1 MILTVGEKQ
10 DFKTIGAAL
19 AAAVE
24 GDAVAVH
31 GGTYYEAI
39 VLSTPGVSVIGVPGE
54 SVTIDGRYSPALFGD
69 GNYAMSNGRK
79 CGAGQLPSLA
89 ADNARRGGWV
99 YAGANLNINGYSPL
113 VRLTGNGTAISGLTL
128 RNAPGRFIVVE
139 GNDCTAEDCRLDF
152 CYGGAINIATG
163 SERAVLRGLTV
174 TRSSVKKFD
183 VGAPGAGP
191 DAVATTI
198 ICGGVDTLI
207 EGNTICYNYGEGISA
222 DKNSVRPIVR
232 GNVCHTNYH
241 WSLGFNYTDGA
252 TITGNIVYWCDN
264 LIDALGKG
272 WPADGFVGGSERAS
286 LDNPKEARTP
296 NTTISGNLFVGY
308 LKRAWLLGGGNR
320 PVQFVNS
327 IIENNTIV
335 GRVTPG
341 KPGATFTWTALKT
354 ALHEGT
360 TVSGNVILWEPDA
373 TGISYQ
379 AGGRVTW
386 RDNLYSAQPPSG
398 MRSDGD
404 IVTREP
410 VLVNPFAPILGQ
422 YAPYALDMPNVATTF
437 DIDNYR
443 PLAGGAAVGRG
454 ALGVAEP
461 DTPEPPDGPE
471 EPEPPLPDY
480 APVIEMLENNLAR
493 LETAGMAVGAAVVE
507 THELIDRLKA
517 GESL

>member
-1 MILTVGEKQ
+1 MILNVGG
-10 DFKTIGAAL
+10 DLNYKTIGAAV
-19 AAAVE
+19 AAAKD
-24 GDAVAVH
+24 GDTVVVTSGIYH
-31 GGTYYEAI
+31 EAI
-39 VLSTPGVSVIGVPGE
+39 TLSTPGVTVMAAEGA
-54 SVTIDGRYSPALFGD
+54 SVTLDGRYSPALFGD
-69 GNYAMSNGRK
+69 GNFAMSNGRK
-79 CGAGQLPSLA
+79 VGAGQLPSLA
-89 ADNARRGGWV
+89 ADNARRAGWV
-99 YAGANLNINGYSPL
+99 YTGANLNVNGYSAL
-113 VRLTGNGTAISGLTL
+113 VTLQADRTAIRGLML
-128 RNAPGRFIVVE
+128 RNAPGRFVVIS
-139 GNDCTAEDCRLDF
+139 GNDCMVADCRMDF
-152 CYGGAINIATG
+152 CYGGAVMIATG
-163 SERAVLRGLTV
+163 SERATLRGLTV

-183 VGAPGAGP
+183 TGAPGAGP
-191 DAVATTI
+191 DAVATTV
-198 ICGGVDTLI
+198 ICGGSDVLI
-207 EGNTICYNYGEGISA
+207 EGCTICYNYGEGISA

-264 LIDALGKG
+264 LIDALGKSS
-272 WPADGFVGGSERAS
+272 PADGFVGGSERAS
-286 LDNPKEARTP
+286 LNNPKEARTP

-308 LKRAWLLGGGNR
+308 LKRPWLLGSTGR
-320 PVQFVNS
+320 PVQFVDS
-327 IIENNTIV
+327 MIANNTIV

-443 PLAGGAAVGRG
+443 PIADGAAVGRG

-461 DTPEPPDGPE
+461 DTPEPPTG
-471 EPEPPLPDY
+471 PDY
-480 APVIEMLENNLAR
+480 GPIITLLENNLER
-493 LETAGMAVGAAVVE
+493 LEDAGLAVGAAIVD
-507 THELIDRLKA
+507 THELIDRLRTAA
-517 GESL
+517 G

>member
-10 DFKTIGAAL
+10 DFRTIGAAL
-19 AAAVE
+19 AAANA
-24 GDAVAVH
+24 GDTVVV
-31 GGTYYEAI
+31 GRGTYYEAI
-39 VLSTPGVSVIGVPGE
+39 VLSTPGVTVMAADGE
-54 SVTIDGRYSPALFGD
+54 TVTIDGRYSPALFGD

-79 CGAGQLPSLA
+79 CGTGQLPSLA
-89 ADNARRGGWV
+89 ADNARRAGWV

-113 VRLTGNGTAISGLTL
+113 VRLTGNGTTISGLTL
-128 RNAPGRFIVVE
+128 RNAPGRFVVVE
-139 GNDCTAEDCRLDF
+139 GNDCVVENCRMDF
-152 CYGGAINIATG
+152 CYGGAISIAAT
-163 SERAVLRGLTV
+163 SERAALRGVTV
-174 TRSSVKKFD
+174 TRSSVKHFD
-183 VGAPGAGP
+183 TGAPGAGP

-198 ICGGVDTLI
+198 ICGGADTLI
-207 EGNTICYNYGEGISA
+207 EGCLVCYNYGEGISA
-222 DKNSVRPIVR
+222 DKGSKRPRIIS
-232 GNVCHTNYH
+232 NVIHTNYH

-252 TITGNIVYWCDN
+252 RFVGNAVYWCDN
-264 LIDALGKG
+264 LVDAMGKSS
-272 WPADGFVGGSERAS
+272 PADGFVGGSERAS
-286 LDNPKEARTP
+286 LNNPKEARTP

-308 LKRAWLLGGGNR
+308 LKRPWLLGSTGR
-320 PVQFVNS
+320 PVQFVDS
-327 IIENNTIV
+327 MIANNTIV

-422 YAPYALDMPNVATTF
+422 FDPYALDMPDVATTF
-437 DIDNYR
+437 DINNYR
-443 PLAGGAAVGRG
+443 PIADGAAVGRG

-461 DTPEPPDGPE
+461 DTPEPPDGPNYG
-471 EPEPPLPDY
+471 PII
-480 APVIEMLENNLAR
+480 AQLEGNIAR
-493 LETAGMAVGAAVVE
+493 LEDAGLAVGAAIVD
-507 THELIDRLKA
+507 TLELIDRLRTAA
-517 GESL
+517 G

>member
-69 GNYAMSNGRK
+69 WNYAMSNGRK

-89 ADNARRGGWV
+89 ADNARRAGWV
-99 YAGANLNINGYSPL
+99 YAGANLNINGYSAL
-113 VRLTGNGTAISGLTL
+113 VTLQADRTAIRGLTL
-128 RNAPGRFIVVE
+128 RNAPGRFVVIS
-139 GNDCTAEDCRLDF
+139 GNDCAAADCRLDF
-152 CYGGAINIATG
+152 CYGGAVNVATG
-163 SERAVLRGLTV
+163 SERATLHGLTV

-183 VGAPGAGP
+183 TGAPGAGP
-191 DAVATTI
+191 DAVATTL
-198 ICGGVDTLI
+198 ICGGADTLI

-232 GNVCHTNYH
+232 GNVIHTNYH

-252 TITGNIVYWCDN
+252 VIENNVVYWCDN
-264 LIDALGKG
+264 LIDSMGKSS
-272 WPADGFVGGSERAS
+272 PADGFVGGSERAS
-286 LDNPKEARTP
+286 LNNPKEARTP

-308 LKRAWLLGGGNR
+308 LKRPWLLGSTGR
-320 PVQFVNS
+320 PVQFVDS
-327 IIENNTIV
+327 MIANNTIV

-443 PLAGGAAVGRG
+443 PIADGAAVGRG

-461 DTPEPPDGPE
+461 DTPEPPDGP
-471 EPEPPLPDY
+471 DY
-480 APVIEMLENNLAR
+480 APIITLLENNLER
-493 LETAGMAVGAAVVE
+493 LEDAGLAVGAAIVD
-507 THELIDRLKA
+507 THELIDRLRTAA
-517 GESL
+517 G

>member
-1 MILTVGEKQ
+1 MAILNVGG
-10 DFKTIGAAL
+10 DLNYKTIGAAL
-19 AAAVE
+19 AAALE
-24 GDAVAVH
+24 GDTVIVG

-39 VLSTPGVSVIGVPGE
+39 VLATPGVSVIAQDGAT
-54 SVTIDGRYSPALFGD
+54 VTIDGRYSPALFGD
-69 GNYAMSNGRK
+69 GNFAMSNGRK
-79 CGAGQLPSLA
+79 VGAGQLPALS
-89 ADNARRGGWV
+89 ADNARRGQWV
-99 YAGANLNINGYSPL
+99 YSGGNLNINGYSSL
-113 VRLTGNGTAISGLTL
+113 VRLVGNGTSISGVTL
-128 RNAPGRFIVVE
+128 RNSAGRFIVIE
-139 GNDCTAEDCRLDF
+139 GNDCRAEDCRLDF
-152 CYGGAINIATG
+152 CYGGAISIAAN
-163 SERAVLRGLTV
+163 SERAALRGVTV
-174 TRSSVKKFD
+174 TRSSVKHFD

-207 EGNTICYNYGEGISA
+207 EGCLVCYNYGEGISA
-222 DKNSVRPIVR
+222 DKGSKRPRIIS
-232 GNVCHTNYH
+232 NVIHTNYH

-252 TITGNIVYWCDN
+252 RFVGNAVYWCDN
-264 LIDALGKG
+264 LIDAMGKSS
-272 WPADGFVGGSERAS
+272 PADGFVGGSERAS
-286 LDNPKEARTP
+286 VENPKEARSP
-296 NTTISGNLFVGY
+296 NIEIRGNLFVGY

-341 KPGATFTWTALKT
+341 KPGPTFTWTALKT

-379 AGGRVTW
+379 PGGRVTW

-410 VLVNPFAPILGQ
+410 VLVNPFVPILGQ
-422 YAPYALDMPNVATTF
+422 YNAYALDMPDVATTF

-443 PLAGGAAVGRG
+443 PIADGAAVGRG

-461 DTPEPPDGPE
+461 DTPEPPDGP
-471 EPEPPLPDY
+471 DY
-480 APVIEMLENNLAR
+480 GPIITLLESNLAR
-493 LETAGMAVGAAVVE
+493 LEDAALSVGAAIVDTYEV
-507 THELIDRLKA
+507 IDRLRTAA
-517 GESL
+517 GYVEKESK

>member
-1 MILTVGEKQ
+1 MILKVGEKQ

-113 VRLTGNGTAISGLTL
+113 VRLTGNGTAISGVTL
-128 RNAPGRFIVVE
+128 RNSAGRFIVIE
-139 GNDCTAEDCRLDF
+139 GNDCRAEDCRLDF
-152 CYGGAINIATG
+152 CYGGAISIAAN
-163 SERAVLRGLTV
+163 SERAALRGVTV
-174 TRSSVKKFD
+174 TRSSVKHFD

-191 DAVATTI
+191 DAVSKSI
-198 ICGGVDTLI
+198 ICGGEVTLI
-207 EGNTICYNYGEGISA
+207 EGCLVCYNYGEGISA
-222 DKNSVRPIVR
+222 DKGSKRPRIIS
-232 GNVCHTNYH
+232 NVIHTNYH

-252 TITGNIVYWCDN
+252 RFVGNAVYWCDN
-264 LIDALGKG
+264 LIDAMGKSS
-272 WPADGFVGGSERAS
+272 PADGFVGGSERAS
-286 LDNPKEARTP
+286 VENPKEARSP
-296 NTTISGNLFVGY
+296 NISIANNLFVGY
-308 LKRAWLLGGGNR
+308 LKRPWLLGGSGR
-320 PVQFVNS
+320 PVQFVDS
-327 IIENNTIV
+327 AIADNTII

-341 KPGATFTWTALKT
+341 KAGHTFTWTALKT
-354 ALHEGT
+354 ALHDGA
-360 TVSGNVILWEPDA
+360 TVAGNVILWEPDA
-373 TGISYQ
+373 LGISYQ
-379 AGGRVTW
+379 PGGKVTW
-386 RDNLYSAQPPSG
+386 LDNLYSAVPPSG

-422 YAPYALDMPNVATTF
+422 FDPYALDMPDVATTF
-437 DIDNYR
+437 DINNYR
-443 PLAGGAAVGRG
+443 PIAGGAAVGRG

-461 DTPEPPDGPE
+461 DTPEPPAG
-471 EPEPPLPDY
+471 PDY
-480 APVIEMLENNLAR
+480 GPIITLLESNLAR
-493 LETAGMAVGAAVVE
+493 LEDAALSVGAAIVDTYEV
-507 THELIDRLKA
+507 IDRLRTAA
-517 GESL
+517 GYVEKESK

>member
-1 MILTVGEKQ
+1 VAILNVGG
-10 DFKTIGAAL
+10 DLNYKTIGAAL
-19 AAAVE
+19 AAAKD
-24 GDAVAVH
+24 GDTVIVG

-39 VLSTPGVSVIGVPGE
+39 VLATPGVSVIAKDGAA
-54 SVTIDGRYSPALFGD
+54 VTIDGRYSPALFGD

-79 CGAGQLPSLA
+79 VGAGQLPSLA

-99 YAGANLNINGYSPL
+99 YAGANLNTSGYSSL
-113 VRLTGNGTAISGLTL
+113 VTMTADRTAISGLTL
-128 RNAPGRFIVVE
+128 RNAPGRFIVIE
-139 GNDCTAEDCRLDF
+139 GNDCRAEDCRLDF
-152 CYGGAINIATG
+152 CYGGAVSVVRGSGGAT
-163 SERAVLRGLTV
+163 LRGLTI
-174 TRSSVKKFD
+174 TRSSVKHFD
-183 VGAPGAGP
+183 TGAPGAGP
-191 DAVATTI
+191 DAVATTV
-198 ICGGVDTLI
+198 ICGGADTII
-207 EGNTICYNYGEGISA
+207 EGCTVCYNYGEGISA
-222 DKNSVRPIVR
+222 DKNSVRPKIVD
-232 GNVCHTNYH
+232 NVIHTNYH
-241 WSLGFNYTDGA
+241 WSLGFNYTEGA
-252 TITGNIVYWCDN
+252 LFVGNTVYWCDN
-264 LIDALGKG
+264 LVDAMGKSS
-272 WPADGFVGGSERAS
+272 PADGFVGGSERAS
-286 LDNPKEARTP
+286 VDNPKEARSP
-296 NTTISGNLFVGY
+296 NIEMRWNLFVGY

-341 KPGATFTWTALKT
+341 KAGYTFTWTALKT
-354 ALHEGT
+354 ALHNGVSVT
-360 TVSGNVILWEPDA
+360 TNVILWEPDA
-373 TGISYQ
+373 LGISYQ
-379 AGGRVTW
+379 PGGRVAW
-386 RDNLYSAQPPSG
+386 LDNLYSAQPPSG

-454 ALGVAEP
+454 ALGVLEP
-461 DTPEPPDGPE
+461 DT
-471 EPEPPLPDY
+471 PEPPLPDY

>member
-1 MILTVGEKQ
+1 MILTVGEGK
-10 DFKTIGAAL
+10 DFRTIGAAL

-31 GGTYYEAI
+31 GGVYYEAI

-54 SVTIDGRYSPALFGD
+54 TVTIDGRYSPALFGD

-79 CGAGQLPSLA
+79 VGVCQLPSLA
-89 ADNARRGGWV
+89 ADNARRGQWV
-99 YAGANLNINGYSPL
+99 YSGQLNINGYSSL
-113 VRLTGNGTAISGLTL
+113 VRLVGDGTAIVGLTL
-128 RNAPGRFIVVE
+128 RNSPGRFIVIE
-139 GNDCTAEDCRLDF
+139 GNDCRAEDCRLDF
-152 CYGGAINIATG
+152 CYGGAVSVARG
-163 SERAVLRGLTV
+163 SAGAVLRGLTI
-174 TRSSVKKFD
+174 TRSSVKHFD
-183 VGAPGAGP
+183 TGAPGAGP
-191 DAVATTI
+191 DAVATTL
-198 ICGGVDTLI
+198 ICGGADTLI

-286 LDNPKEARTP
+286 PENPKEARTP
-296 NTTISGNLFVGY
+296 NTVIAGNLFVGY
-308 LKRAWLLGGGNR
+308 LKRPWLLGSTGR
-320 PVQFVNS
+320 PVQFVDS
-327 IIENNTIV
+327 RIAENTIV

-341 KPGATFTWTALKT
+341 KPGPTFTWTALKT

-373 TGISYQ
+373 QGISYQ
-379 AGGRVTW
+379 PGGGVTW

-410 VLVNPFAPILGQ
+410 VLVNPFVPILGQ
-422 YAPYALDMPNVATTF
+422 YNAYALDMPDVATTF

-443 PLAGGAAVGRG
+443 PIADGAAVGRG

-461 DTPEPPDGPE
+461 DTPEPPDGP
-471 EPEPPLPDY
+471 DY
-480 APVIEMLENNLAR
+480 APVIALLENNLAR
-493 LETAGMAVGAAVVE
+493 LEDAGLAVGAAIVD
-507 THELIDRLKA
+507 THELIDRLREA
-517 GESL
+517 G